1 MQRIYVITG
10 CTASGKASLATALAR
25 RYGGQILSVDSM
37 KIYRGMT
44 IGTAKPS
51 PQVLAEIPHHAI
63 DVADPWRGCSFT
75 VDDYRRLADDA
86 IASIAAAGD
95 TVIASGGTNLYLKIL
110 LEGMFAGPGE
120 SKEIRAALKA
130 RAAAE
135 GVAALHAAL
144 VRVDPAAAERIH
156 PNDERRII
164 RALEVHELTGRP
176 ISELQTQW
184 DRRSRRYDWRML
196 ILRRGREDGNRRI
209 NARVARMIEQGLVEE
224 VRRLV
229 SDPRGLNHQAAAAL
243 GYAEI
248 IAHLEGR
255 WSLDEA
261 VERIKI
267 NTRRFAK
274 NQRTW
279 LKRFTDARGLD
290 LEADA
295 TVEGVL
301 DRAGEL
307 LELG

>member
-1 MQRIYVITG
+1 MQRIHVITG

-25 RYGGQILSVDSM
+25 RHGGQILSVDSM

-44 IGTAKPS
+44 VGTAKPS
-51 PQVLAEIPHHAI
+51 PEVLAGIAHHGI

-75 VDDYRRLADDA
+75 VDDYRRLADAA
-86 IASIAAAGD
+86 IAAIAAAGD
-95 TVIASGGTNLYLKIL
+95 VVVASGGTNLYLKVL

-120 SKEIRAALKA
+120 SPELRRALKA
-130 RAAAE
+130 RAAAG
-135 GVAALHAAL
+135 GVAALHAGLAE
-144 VRVDPAAAERIH
+144 VDPAAAERIH

-164 RALEVHELTGRP
+164 RALEVYELTGTP

-184 DRRSRRYDWRML
+184 DRRQRRYDYRMV
-196 ILRRGREDGNRRI
+196 ILRRSREDGNRRI
-209 NARVARMIEQGLVEE
+209 NARVMRMIERGLVEE
-224 VRRLV
+224 VRGLV

-248 IAHLEGR
+248 IRHLEDE
-255 WSLDEA
+255 WTLDEA
-261 VERIKI
+261 IERIKI

-279 LKRFTDARGLD
+279 LKRFTDAGHLD
-290 LEADA
+290 LEPDS
-295 TVEGVL
+295 TVAGVL

>member
-10 CTASGKASLATALAR
+10 CTASGKASLAIALAR

-37 KIYRGMT
+37 KVYRGMT

-51 PQVLAEIPHHAI
+51 PEILAEIPHHAI

-75 VDDYRRLADDA
+75 VEDYRRLADDA
-86 IASIAAAGD
+86 IAAIAEAGD
-95 TVIASGGTNLYLKIL
+95 VVIASGGTNLYLKVL

-120 SKEIRAALKA
+120 SKELRAALKA

-135 GVAALHAAL
+135 GVAALHAELAA
-144 VRVDPAAAERIH
+144 VDPAAAERIH

-164 RALEVHELTGRP
+164 RALEVHDLTGRP

-184 DRRSRRYDWRML
+184 DRRRRRYDHRMV

-209 NARVARMIEQGLVEE
+209 NARVGRMVEQGLVDE
-224 VRRLV
+224 VRGLWN
-229 SDPRGLNHQAAAAL
+229 DPRGLNDQAAAAL

-248 IAHLEGR
+248 IRHLEGR

-261 VERIKI
+261 IERIKI

-279 LKRFTDARGLD
+279 LKRFTDARQLD
-290 LEADA
+290 LEPDA
-295 TVEGVL
+295 TVTDAA
-301 DRAGEL
+301 DRAAAL

>member
-1 MQRIYVITG
+1 MQRLYVITG

-25 RYGGQILSVDSM
+25 RYGGQLLSVDSM

-44 IGTAKPS
+44 LGTAKP
-51 PQVLAEIPHHAI
+51 PPEVLAEIPHHAI

-86 IASIAAAGD
+86 VAAIAGAGD
-95 TVIASGGTNLYLKIL
+95 VVIASGGTNLYLKVL

-120 SKEIRAALKA
+120 SKELRAALKA

-144 VRVDPAAAERIH
+144 DEVDPAAAERIH

-164 RALEVHELTGRP
+164 RALEVYDLTGTP
-176 ISELQTQW
+176 ISDLQTQW
-184 DRRSRRYDWRML
+184 DRRRPRYDYRMI

-209 NARVARMIEQGLVEE
+209 NARVVRMIERGLVEE
-224 VRRLV
+224 VRGLW

-248 IAHLEGR
+248 IRHLEGE
-255 WSLDEA
+255 WPLDEA
-261 VERIKI
+261 IERIKI

-279 LKRFTDARGLD
+279 LKRFTDARYFD
-290 LEADA
+290 LEPDS